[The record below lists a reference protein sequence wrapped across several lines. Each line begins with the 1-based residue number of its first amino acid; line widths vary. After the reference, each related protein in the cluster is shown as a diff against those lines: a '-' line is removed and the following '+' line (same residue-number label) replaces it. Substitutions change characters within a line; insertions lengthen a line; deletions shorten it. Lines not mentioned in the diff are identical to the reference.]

1 MCALTQRNRYYQE
14 HFDEATAQH
23 DANTRNTV
31 ASLFRGAAAKKVNGN
46 AKVEEKQPSVLA
58 FTRLHGGWFGG
69 NGNEAPSAPRDANVL
84 GTEEE
89 MHTFVSALE
98 RNGFRGPNAYYMNHT
113 INATYAARAVNNGVL
128 SMPALYIGATYDSVC
143 SEGGVWEDSMREKCK
158 RLNVAS
164 VASGHWM
171 VRNIHIYACACVCA
185 RARARARV

>member
-14 HFDEATAQH
+14 HFDEATAQQ

-89 MHTFVSALE
+89 MHTFASALE

-128 SMPALYIGATYDSVC
+128 SMPTLYIGATYDSVC

-171 VRNIHIYACACVCA
+171 VRNIHIYKCECVCA
-185 RARARARV
+185 RV